1 MTSLGVVLWSITAIR
16 SGRQRQ
22 AGAHEQAEGLVV
34 PSHLPAARIQ
44 SGSGRTMR
52 RENRIR
58 VTEVNVLS
66 ADRFNYV
73 KVETDEGI
81 HGVGE
86 LHPTSGT
93 GGTPFLPIAGV
104 HYCAEYL
111 VGKNPHHIERH
122 WQHMFRRSLFRGGPD
137 IMAAIGAID
146 IALWDIKGKSY
157 GKPVYEAPGRTDP

>member
-1 MTSLGVVLWSITAIR
+1 MKL
-16 SGRQRQ
+16 
-22 AGAHEQAEGLVV
+22 
-34 PSHLPAARIQ
+34 
-44 SGSGRTMR
+44 
-52 RENRIR
+52 
-58 VTEVNVLS
+58 TEVRILS

-86 LHPTSGT
+86 LHPASGT

-111 VGKNPHHIERH
+111 VGKDPLHIERH
-122 WQHMFRRSLFRGGPD
+122 WQHMFRRSLFRGGSD

-146 IALWDIKGKSY
+146 IALWDIKGKAY
-157 GKPVYEAPGRTDP
+157 GKPVYELLGGPTRESVRLYTHLGGSTPTELAAQARARIEEEYTPLRH